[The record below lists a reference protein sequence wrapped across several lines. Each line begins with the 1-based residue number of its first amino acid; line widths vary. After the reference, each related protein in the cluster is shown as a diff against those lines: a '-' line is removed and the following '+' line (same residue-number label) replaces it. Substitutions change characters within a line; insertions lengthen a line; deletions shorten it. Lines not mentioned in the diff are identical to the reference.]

1 MNLNNTAQIKQNPM
15 KTPLLFIS
23 IFFLGL
29 AARAQTGSVSGSI
42 LSGQGAAVEFASISL
57 KGTAL
62 GSTSDQDGKFRIEHV
77 PTGNQTLVVSGVGYE
92 TATLSVTIQTDQ
104 TSAVEIRLMELSAQL
119 QEVEITGRKER
130 AYKNTSSFAGTKTET
145 PLKFVPQAISYVTK
159 EVIDDQQAF
168 KTSDVLKNL
177 SGVNVFS
184 FYNNDFSLRGF
195 RASNALINGLRDAT
209 NSWGQSLLPN
219 VERVEVIKGPA
230 SALFAN
236 SDPGGTVNTVTK
248 KPLDEDRKAISFA
261 TGSYNTFRMTG
272 DFTGPMDKDKTLL
285 YRLNLA
291 YQNAQSFRMLQGGQ
305 DVVIA
310 PSVSFLPTDRTKVN
324 IDFVYSRTKSRLDR
338 GQPIFG
344 ASAGT
349 DLYSTPISFAIG
361 KENDYANELNLYTTA
376 SLQHRFTDHLSFNAS
391 YMKFLYEEDLLEH
404 RTSNRYAVDA
414 DGVEI
419 PTLME
424 MQTIRR
430 KRKNYN
436 DNITMYFVGDLKSGP
451 LTHKLLAGYDY
462 IQNVSPVGGS
472 NYNAVGYRNAANN
485 GVINT
490 YNPNNRNNYLIRDNR
505 PVPNVPHFDL
515 VNPDYSISEIS
526 GYFNVSSPQAV
537 TKYYVNG
544 FYVQDQLS
552 WGPFQALVAFRQD
565 YYVDILNYQKANSKK
580 VKQNAFIP
588 RFGLVYTPIEPV
600 SLYATYAQGYQPQGA
615 GTIGDPERFGGPFDP
630 LTSTMYEAGAKTELL
645 SKQLGINVAVYH
657 IELNNI
663 LINANDPSNPDRL
676 RQLGQQQARGVELDV
691 YGQLLPNLSVTA
703 NVAFNKTFITKSAT
717 EGEIGNILP
726 NAPRNKGGI
735 WAKYTFTAPALK
747 GIGIGAGAN
756 YVSSRTTF
764 STVLMLPSYVVADA
778 ALYYTVDRFK
788 LSANLNNVF
797 DKTHWVG
804 GYDFNR
810 LFPGTPR
817 NFLIGVGYTF

>member
-1 MNLNNTAQIKQNPM
+1 M
-15 KTPLLFIS
+15 KKF
-23 IFFLGL
+23 FFLVAVQFLGGMVY
-29 AARAQTGSVSGSI
+29 AQSGSI
-42 LSGQGAAVEFASISL
+42 RGTIQSSQRQPIEFANVAV
-57 KGTAL
+57 KGTST
-62 GSTSDQDGKFRIEHV
+62 GSSTDQDGKFVIENV
-77 PTGNQTLVVSGVGYE
+77 PAGNQTLVISSIGYTTLTRSITVS
-92 TATLSVTIQTDQ
+92 ADQ
-104 TSAVEIRLMELSAQL
+104 TSSVDFVLIESSEQL

-130 AYKNTSSFAGTKTET
+130 TYKNTSSFAGTKTET
-145 PLKFVPQAISYVTK
+145 PLKLVPQAISYVTK

-195 RASNALINGLRDAT
+195 RASNALINGLRDPT
-209 NSWGQSLLPN
+209 NSWSQSLLPN

-248 KPLDEDRKAISFA
+248 KPLDESRKAISFA
-261 TGSYNTFRMTG
+261 TGSFNTFRITG
-272 DFTGPMDKDKTLL
+272 DFTGPMDEEKTLL
-285 YRLNLA
+285 YRLNMA
-291 YQNAQSFRMLQGGQ
+291 YQNTQSFRVLQGGQ
-305 DVVIA
+305 DIVVA
-310 PSVSFLPTDRTKVN
+310 PSVSFIPTDKTRVN
-324 IDFVYSRTKSRLDR
+324 IDFVYSRSNSRLDR

-361 KENDYANELNLYTTA
+361 KENDYAHEVNLYTTA
-376 SLQHRFTDHLSFNAS
+376 SIQHKFSDRFSFNAS
-391 YMKFLYEEDLLEH
+391 YMKFLYDEDLLEH

-436 DNITMYFVGDLKSGP
+436 DNITVYFVGDLNTGP

-462 IQNVSPVGGS
+462 IQNLSPVGGS
-472 NYNAVGYRNAANN
+472 NYNATGYRNAAND
-485 GVINT
+485 GIIKT
-490 YNPNNRNNYLIRDNR
+490 YNPANRDNYLIQNNR

-515 VNPDYSISEIS
+515 SNPSYAISEIS

-537 TKYYVNG
+537 TKYYVSG
-544 FYVQDQLS
+544 MYVQDQIS
-552 WGPFQALVAFRQD
+552 WGKVQALLAFRQE
-565 YYVDILNYQKANSKK
+565 YYTDILNYQKPNSENVEQK
-580 VKQNAFIP
+580 AFIP
-588 RFGLVYTPIEPV
+588 RFGLVYTPIEPISV
-600 SLYATYAQGYQPQGA
+600 YATYSQGYQPQSA

-630 LTSTMYEAGAKTELL
+630 LTSTMYEGGLKTEFLSKLL
-645 SKQLGINVAVYH
+645 SINLAAYH

-663 LINANDPSNPDRL
+663 LINANDPQNPDLL
-676 RQLGQQQARGVELDV
+676 RQLGQQQARGIELDV
-691 YGQLLPNLSVTA
+691 YGQVLPNLSVTA
-703 NVAFNKTFITKSAT
+703 NLAINKTFITESENEA
-717 EGEIGNILP
+717 EIGDILP
-726 NAPRNKGGI
+726 NAPRHQGGI
-735 WAKYTFTAPALK
+735 WAKYTFTMPTLK
-747 GIGIGAGAN
+747 GIGVGAGAN

-764 STVLMLPSYVVADA
+764 SDILTLPSYVVADV
-778 ALYYTVDRFK
+778 ALYYTIDRFR

-797 DKTHWVG
+797 NKTHWVG